1 MGCSASSSLSVPRT
15 SGTALSIEEYKTA
28 YAALS
33 RVRIVRQLQRR
44 RPESVGL
51 PAEDG
56 VFWVYWRPP
65 IGKDESHRL
74 KAANSGASILTELRG
89 WEWDRAPNGWLR
101 EWSLME
107 DWDFF
112 EMFCSELTLAIFY
125 RTNEAIFFIEYKK
138 FFAWW
143 HCLTK
148 TSLETGSSL

>member
-1 MGCSASSSLSVPRT
+1 MGCSASSSLSVSRT

-65 IGKDESHRL
+65 IGKDQRQRL
-74 KAANSGASILTELRG
+74 RAANSGASLLTESRG
-89 WEWDRAPNGWLR
+89 KE
-101 EWSLME
+101 
-107 DWDFF
+107 
-112 EMFCSELTLAIFY
+112 
-125 RTNEAIFFIEYKK
+125 
-138 FFAWW
+138 
-143 HCLTK
+143 
-148 TSLETGSSL
+148 

>member
-28 YAALS
+28 YAAFS

-65 IGKDESHRL
+65 IGKDKSQRL

-89 WEWDRAPNGWLR
+89 WE
-101 EWSLME
+101 
-107 DWDFF
+107 
-112 EMFCSELTLAIFY
+112 
-125 RTNEAIFFIEYKK
+125 
-138 FFAWW
+138 
-143 HCLTK
+143 
-148 TSLETGSSL
+148 